1 MSPPPP
7 PQVCCLSIKILILI
21 LPAAAA
27 ALLLSKPHLA
37 LPAVDEAL
45 ANVLD
50 ANALDEVTDL
60 NKHTAQHS
68 VQEEVS
74 TVQELQ
80 HKSWPFAALASAA

>member
-1 MSPPPP
+1 MYAPPSP
-7 PQVCCLSIKILILI
+7 PQVCCISNQILILI

-68 VQEEVS
+68 
-74 TVQELQ
+74 TAYRR
-80 HKSWPFAALASAA
+80 KSAQYKSYNTRAGHSPP